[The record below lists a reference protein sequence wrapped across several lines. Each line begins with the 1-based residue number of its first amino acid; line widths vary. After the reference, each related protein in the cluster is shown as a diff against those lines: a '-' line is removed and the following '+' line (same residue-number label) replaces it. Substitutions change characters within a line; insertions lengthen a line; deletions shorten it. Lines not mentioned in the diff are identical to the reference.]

1 MPVLKLLRTT
11 EFAVKHSF
19 HSLEEVIDQK
29 SDFFMRCSD
38 MDFHLKKKK
47 PLDKTIKIC
56 ANEVFQEYETMK
68 GLGKFESKEL
78 LHLITKYLHLTFDG
92 TLLRLA
98 GVVMVYPLGLH

>member
-1 MPVLKLLRTT
+1 MLRYG
-11 EFAVKHSF
+11 FPF
-19 HSLEEVIDQK
+19 
-29 SDFFMRCSD
+29 
-38 MDFHLKKKK
+38 LKKV

-98 GVVMVYPLGLH
+98 GVVMVYPLGLY